1 MPAKRSPMTQKK
13 KAPLDF
19 DSAIESYV
27 LNQMEQRGGASLTRE
42 DLSDFIK
49 NALRNSLRVQ
59 LKESLTTILK
69 ITS

>member
-1 MPAKRSPMTQKK
+1 MTQKK